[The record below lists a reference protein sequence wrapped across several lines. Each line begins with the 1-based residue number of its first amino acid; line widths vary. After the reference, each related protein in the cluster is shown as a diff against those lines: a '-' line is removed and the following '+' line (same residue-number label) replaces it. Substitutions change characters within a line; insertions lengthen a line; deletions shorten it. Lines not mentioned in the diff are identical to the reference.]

1 MSYVVYRISDTLV
14 MHPKN
19 DRYKT
24 SWKSEGAAKAFLT
37 RMVKMG
43 YNRDEYAFAET
54 KTYSTFIEKMV
65 EKTNMMTGKTYTESV
80 NTRSY
85 MSPSSE
91 AYWSM

>member
-43 YNRDEYAFAET
+43 YNRDEYAIAET
-54 KTYSTFIEKMV
+54 NTYLTFIEKQV
-65 EKTNMMTGKTYTESV
+65 ERTNLMTGKKYMESV
-80 NTRSY
+80 NTRGY

>member
-1 MSYVVYRISDTLV
+1 MIAIKR
-14 MHPKN
+14 PG
-19 DRYKT
+19 R
-24 SWKSEGAAKAFLT
+24 AAKAFLT

-43 YNRDEYAFAET
+43 YNRDEYAVAET

>member
-1 MSYVVYRISDTLV
+1 MSYVVYRISDTRA

-19 DRYKT
+19 NRYKT
-24 SWKSEGAAKAFLT
+24 FWKSEGAAKAFLT

-43 YNRDEYAFAET
+43 YNRDEYAIAET
-54 KTYSTFIEKMV
+54 NTYSTFIVKQV
-65 EKTNMMTGKTYTESV
+65 EVTNMMTGKKYMESI
-80 NTRSY
+80 NTPGH

>member
-43 YNRDEYAFAET
+43 YNRDEYAVAET
-54 KTYSTFIEKMV
+54 KPYSTFIEKMV

-85 MSPSSE
+85 MSPFSE